1 MQFENNVTYQKAFNL
16 EAKIVGE
23 YKTLSSEQKE
33 YVMSKQLL
41 RSGTS
46 VCANIAESNS
56 ALSKADYSAKVSIA
70 YKECR
75 LETKFWLEL
84 LNHTDYLPGQRFKD
98 FMKIVDEVARILYS
112 IVRTTRFRR

>member
-1 MQFENNVTYQKAFNL
+1 MQFENNVTCQKAFNL
-16 EAKIVGE
+16 AAKIVGE
-23 YKTLSSEQKE
+23 YKTLTSDQKE

-46 VCANIAESNS
+46 VCANIAESKG

-70 YKECR
+70 YKEC

-98 FMKIVDEVARILYS
+98 LYEDADEVARILYS